1 MKVELGNE
9 CLFTN
14 AKANGGWRSVTYY
27 YITLTNGKRIR
38 VAVKS
43 T

>member
-14 AKANGGWRSVTYY
+14 AKANGWRSVAYY
-27 YITLTNGKRIR
+27 YITLPSGKRLRI
-38 VAVKS
+38 AVRS